1 MLRHDFPSIRSL
13 FALFVNGIIFLRLGL
28 SELQNIKLSVEL
40 HQHSLYRILAWVA
53 VRGLLHQ
60 RQQCMG
66 THFELLLHGAEL
78 PVRFGV
84 MRPVP
89 AKAWV
94 GIPGQR
100 EPRLMQ
106 YMWVDRHVRRPL
118 ASFLL
123 LLDGRHDAELKGKLM
138 TEPKTLQI
146 VTNEHDDHDND
157 DYDYDDDDDADDD
170 DIMVGSRRNKRSSEH
185 MLTPHYWHMS

>member
-1 MLRHDFPSIRSL
+1 
-13 FALFVNGIIFLRLGL
+13 
-28 SELQNIKLSVEL
+28 
-40 HQHSLYRILAWVA
+40 
-53 VRGLLHQ
+53 
-60 RQQCMG
+60 
-66 THFELLLHGAEL
+66 
-78 PVRFGV
+78 

-94 GIPGQR
+94 GISGQR

-123 LLDGRHDAELKGKLM
+123 LLALSNGRHDAELKGKLM
-138 TEPKTLQI
+138 TEPKSLQI

-157 DYDYDDDDDADDD
+157 DYDYDDDYDDDADDD